1 MGGSNGYKKTRCIQ
15 ATQFDDLQNR
25 ERLVGFLSNTL
36 LNQDHPFN
44 RDSETRDIEPILA
57 QLGQYRVGLIRV
69 PPGCGPSYHS
79 QEFYTAFM
87 PLTGQWRYTWPLG
100 DQTEGKVIVEPADL
114 LFLPTGSGRS
124 FENIGD
130 QEAWLLGIA
139 DINLP

>member
-1 MGGSNGYKKTRCIQ
+1 MGVSNGYKKTRCVQ
-15 ATQFDDLQNR
+15 ATQFDDLQSR
-25 ERLVGFLSNTL
+25 ERLVGFLSHIL
-36 LNQDHPFN
+36 LNQDRP
-44 RDSETRDIEPILA
+44 DEAGKTVDIEPILA
-57 QLGQYRVGLIRV
+57 QLGAYRVGLIRV

-87 PLTGQWRYTWPLG
+87 PLTGQWRYTWPLDG
-100 DQTEGKVIVEPADL
+100 QEEGKVTIEPADL

-139 DINLP
+139 EINLP